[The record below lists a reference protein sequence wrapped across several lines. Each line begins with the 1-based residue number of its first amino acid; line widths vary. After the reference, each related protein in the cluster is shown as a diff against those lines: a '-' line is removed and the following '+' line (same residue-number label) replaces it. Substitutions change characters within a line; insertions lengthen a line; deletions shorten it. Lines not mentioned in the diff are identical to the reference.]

1 MEKSDIILKKKTTN
15 NQTRKIKKLNTNIFC
30 SIRFYDNTREMIHQF
45 KTTHPLVETILVSN
59 KPNKEVMRGKANAS
73 HYTANFLELYPNNS
87 FAQFM
92 ASIKNKE
99 YATNIGFDEIEI
111 KGLYQW
117 ASNAHIK
124 TKVVIFD
131 WDGTLSIIEGI
142 LLPHSHYTMK
152 DMLKMGITY
161 YDIALYYAG
170 TEERLNR
177 LRQLFEYLYTQKVE
191 VFILTNNPTA
201 ACNWRKIH
209 EIGIGPMSRPNFFQ
223 VVKQFIPHMKE
234 KNILCGY
241 ETECFKPDTFFN
253 NIYLRNL
260 YLKMEQ
266 EHARSLSL

>member
-1 MEKSDIILKKKTTN
+1 MDKSHFILKKKTTN
-15 NQTRKIKKLNTNIFC
+15 NQTRKIKKSTKNIFC
-30 SIRFYDNTREMIHQF
+30 SIRFYVNTREMIQQF

-59 KPNKEVMRGKANAS
+59 KPNKEIMRGKANAS
-73 HYTANFLELYPNNS
+73 QYTTNFLQLYPSNT

-99 YATNIGFDEIEI
+99 LATNIGFSDDEI
-111 KGLYQW
+111 KDLYQW
-117 ASNAHIK
+117 SANPNIK

-131 WDGTLSIIEGI
+131 WDGTLSIIEGL

-152 DMLKMGITY
+152 DMFKMGITY

-170 TEERLNR
+170 TEERLIR

-209 EIGIGPMSRPNFFQ
+209 EIGIGPMSRHNFFQ
-223 VVKQFIPHMKE
+223 VVKEFIPHMKE

-241 ETECFKPDTFFN
+241 ETECFKPYTFFN
-253 NIYLRNL
+253 NNYLRNL

-266 EHARSLSL
+266 EHYSSI